1 MLLFR
6 GVMLSLFGLFL
17 LLSLGRLVLTSFR
30 CVPVVFLAAGRVAA
44 LVFLVLSCGILLHRP
59 GPVFFLGPVRLL
71 QGEPAQKE
79 QGYHGFPFLASLASI
94 DNPGD
99 LPTLRISAIYHGVVA
114 HGSVVGRSGCDAGFG
129 GKVAVRIDLA
139 G

>member
-59 GPVFFLGPVRLL
+59 GPVFFFGPVRLL
-71 QGEPAQKE
+71 QGEPGLKKSRAIT
-79 QGYHGFPFLASLASI
+79 GFRSSLVSLPSTI
-94 DNPGD
+94 PG
-99 LPTLRISAIYHGVVA
+99 IYP
-114 HGSVVGRSGCDAGFG
+114 R
-129 GKVAVRIDLA
+129 
-139 G
+139 